1 MTLKETFGQLMIGR
15 KAHFTCDC
23 IFKIDVVG
31 TVKSFSIINNEI
43 ALDVITEDGKYIQLF
58 ENHPNLMVT
67 FLDV

>member
-1 MTLKETFGQLMIGR
+1 MTLKETLGQLMIGR

-23 IFKIDVVG
+23 IFNIDLVG

-43 ALDVITEDGKYIQLF
+43 ALDVITEDGEYIQLF
-58 ENHPNLMVT
+58 ENHPNLTVT